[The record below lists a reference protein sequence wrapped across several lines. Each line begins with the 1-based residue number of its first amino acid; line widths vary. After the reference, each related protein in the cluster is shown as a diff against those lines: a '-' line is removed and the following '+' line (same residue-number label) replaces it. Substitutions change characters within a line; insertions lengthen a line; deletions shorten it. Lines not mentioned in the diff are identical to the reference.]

1 MAKILKA
8 AVENVLLAL
17 AVLLGTVGIPMAIGV
32 YLFGA
37 VGVLGMFTVPI
48 LFVLCM
54 LGDGFRETPVFLAR
68 RDRFR
73 RAD

>member
-1 MAKILKA
+1 
-8 AVENVLLAL
+8 
-17 AVLLGTVGIPMAIGV
+17 MAIGV

-37 VGVLGMFTVPI
+37 VGVLGMLTVPI
-48 LFVLCM
+48 LFALCM
-54 LGDGFRETPVFLAR
+54 LGDGFRETPVFLVR